1 MDIYLEAN
9 QSQFPQ
15 QEEISS
21 QVPPTSKSNPAKN
34 IAKIE
39 TKNAKKE
46 ISNLNVF
53 KNRNKSPTTPNREK
67 SKSIEP
73 RYSFNPNY
81 FEEREKT
88 KDSKQPKERVK
99 SEQIN
104 SQIAKIIQKES
115 PKITELT
122 NLELTKI
129 PINLSE
135 NGLPKNKETKATQD
149 QTYDNDRGRTSSTY
163 TYIKPGKV
171 TDHEL
176 STEVKIRNKQVST
189 PHEPIINTKIRAN
202 EFSTAEAA
210 TETLDGLELDDTHF
224 SKGQKKTTQKQLEV
238 KKSSNVSF
246 GVNHKR
252 PSDNSAKVQAGPKMR
267 SDGITQSVNSNVQ
280 KSQNMSSR
288 ITHNRLIEDGQ
299 PNLQMSIK
307 TSRISR
313 ENSPENL
320 RQTVESP
327 GESFQNRI
335 YKNPRN
341 NSQIIKKESN
351 VFYQVD
357 NPQLSEVNKSGPVSV
372 RPSSRSNR
380 RVYLTPQL
388 RQHIADKHSH
398 CGHSQMPKSAKF
410 EGNSSAVDSMIQ
422 TAKIGRGKIEE
433 NELNEKFSVR
443 LSKEQ
448 FCYFCHEHMHPQCYK
463 KHFNKDK

>member
-1 MDIYLEAN
+1 MEIYLEAN
-9 QSQFPQ
+9 QSQLPQ
-15 QEEISS
+15 QEEIST
-21 QVPPTSKSNPAKN
+21 QVTPTSKSNPAKN
-34 IAKIE
+34 VAKIE
-39 TKNAKKE
+39 TTNAKQE
-46 ISNLNVF
+46 ISNLNVS

-81 FEEREKT
+81 FEERKKT
-88 KDSKQPKERVK
+88 KDTKKPKETIK
-99 SEQIN
+99 SEQTN
-104 SQIAKIIQKES
+104 SQIPKIIQKIS
-115 PKITELT
+115 TKITELK
-122 NLELTKI
+122 NLEITKI

-135 NGLPKNKETKATQD
+135 TGLPKNKETKATQD

-189 PHEPIINTKIRAN
+189 PHEPIINSKIKARD
-202 EFSTAEAA
+202 FSTAEPA
-210 TETLDGLELDDTHF
+210 TETLDRLESDLAHL
-224 SKGQKKTTQKQLEV
+224 SKDQKKTSQKQLEV

-252 PSDNSAKVQAGPKMR
+252 QSDNSVKVQTDPKMR
-267 SDGITQSVNSNVQ
+267 SDGITPSVNSNVK

-288 ITHNRLIEDGQ
+288 ITHNRLFEDDQ
-299 PNLQMSIK
+299 PNLQMLIK

-313 ENSPENL
+313 RNSPENL

-327 GESFQNRI
+327 GESSQNRI
-335 YKNPRN
+335 YKSTRN
-341 NSQIIKKESN
+341 NSQIIKNESN
-351 VFYQVD
+351 VFHQVN
-357 NPQLSEVNKSGPVSV
+357 NPQLSEVNKSRPVSV

-388 RQHIADKHSH
+388 REHIADKHSH
-398 CGHSQMPKSAKF
+398 CAISQLPKSAKF

-422 TAKIGRGKIEE
+422 TTKIGRGQIEE
-433 NELNEKFSVR
+433 NELNEKSNVR

-448 FCYFCHEHMHPQCYK
+448 FCYFCHEYMHPQCYK